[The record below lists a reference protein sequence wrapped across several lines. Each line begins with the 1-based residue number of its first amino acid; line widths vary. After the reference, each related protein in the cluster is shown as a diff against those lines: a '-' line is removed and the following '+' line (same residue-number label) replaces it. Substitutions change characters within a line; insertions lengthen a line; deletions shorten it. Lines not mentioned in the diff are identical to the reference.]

1 MRRPARRIVFASL
14 VGQPATALARV
25 VGLAAAEAGFRVA
38 LWDPHAV
45 RPGGVETH
53 LDLDARFASPR
64 VAPGAC
70 DLVVGLEVLEGLRQA
85 ARFYRPG
92 IHLALLDVVVPPVAV
107 VHGAKRYP
115 DAGSLARELAG
126 QVVVH
131 RLPGPGRTGA
141 PAAPAHLASVL
152 GLVAGLAG
160 GLDHGAVLRAAR
172 SAFPAWPEDD
182 LAAGY
187 GVGRRAAEAASS
199 ASRPLA

>member
-1 MRRPARRIVFASL
+1 MTRPVRRIVFASL
-14 VGQPATALARV
+14 AGQPAAALARV
-25 VGLAAAEAGFRVA
+25 LARAAAEAGLAPA

-64 VAPGAC
+64 VAPGRC

-92 IHLALLDVVVPPVAV
+92 IHLGLLDVVVPPVAV
-107 VHGAKRYP
+107 AHGGKRYP
-115 DAGSLARELAG
+115 DADALARELAG
-126 QVVVH
+126 QVAVH
-131 RLPGPGRTGA
+131 RLPGPGRAGA
-141 PAAPAHLASVL
+141 PAEPVHLASVL

-160 GLDHGAVLRAAR
+160 SLDHEAVLGAARAA
-172 SAFPAWPEDD
+172 FPDWPEAD

-187 GVGRRAAEAASS
+187 AVGRRVAEGA
-199 ASRPLA
+199 RTGPTR